1 MIDINSFQV
10 SHPVQRIK
18 PAGMVTM
25 ICHVDGGFA
34 AVKT

>member
-1 MIDINSFQV
+1 MFNINLIQTIQA
-10 SHPVQRIK
+10 VQRIK

-25 ICHVDGGFA
+25 ICHVDVGFA